1 MQKKIR
7 IGAVS
12 YLNTK
17 PLIYG
22 FEHGAMKDKIS
33 LELNYPSL
41 LAAALQKNNLD
52 IALLPVAAIPSISNA
67 HVVSPYGIA
76 AAKKVASVCL
86 FSQVPIEEIQEIYLD
101 YQSRTSVALLRILL
115 RDHWQTRPMLLDA
128 PEDYISSISD
138 KTAGIIIG
146 DRALEQLNH
155 FDYVYDLAEAWHE
168 HTQLPFVFAAWVAM
182 IPVYSIDGSLETG
195 IEGAGYGGT
204 FHARYI
210 LTGKENSTISVG
222 THTTLGYVGESS
234 TDGGSYSAGIVD
246 VPVVIEYNLGHNA
259 SYESTVPVGLYVGGG
274 YGFNTSFVS
283 GFGSFTTHGPVVDF
297 GFRYRLFGRT
307 AGFHFSLLKSLN
319 YKDTYLAGVGLI
331 QGISRGEGSGGY
343 RSNLSGGDW
352 PWIY

>member
-76 AAKKVASVCL
+76 ATKNVASVCL

-128 PEDYISSISD
+128 PEDYISSISG

-168 HTQLPFVFAAWVAM
+168 HTQLPFVFAAWVSNQILGDDFLSEFNQSIAESLTH
-182 IPVYSIDGSLETG
+182 IPEVIAQNTFPAYSLQT
-195 IEGAGYGGT
+195 YFT
-204 FHARYI
+204 
-210 LTGKENSTISVG
+210 ENIQYELDEDKQKG
-222 THTTLGYVGESS
+222 MTLF
-234 TDGGSYSAGIVD
+234 
-246 VPVVIEYNLGHNA
+246 LK
-259 SYESTVPVGLYVGGG
+259 
-274 YGFNTSFVS
+274 
-283 GFGSFTTHGPVVDF
+283 
-297 GFRYRLFGRT
+297 
-307 AGFHFSLLKSLN
+307 LL
-319 YKDTYLAGVGLI
+319 DTL
-331 QGISRGEGSGGY
+331 
-343 RSNLSGGDW
+343 
-352 PWIY
+352 